1 VLLPGRAA
9 APHPT
14 HRFRRDDEITL
25 GTGPAPP
32 RIDGC
37 TAPYPLAGSHRTKA
51 RNELDFL
58 YTPSCD
64 VPRDMADLVDALGAR
79 VVFAIEDGGIQAVL
93 LDLTDG
99 PPQILLTSHVEGERP
114 IHVYRVADL
123 AATVNALRERGWTPS
138 RTLEIPQG
146 PCASFRSPGGHRIAI
161 YELVRPNVM
170 EHFAGRRDF

>member
-1 VLLPGRAA
+1 MA
-9 APHPT
+9 APVGL
-14 HRFRRDDEITL
+14 E
-25 GTGPAPP
+25 
-32 RIDGC
+32 
-37 TAPYPLAGSHRTKA
+37 
-51 RNELDFL
+51 ELDFL
-58 YTPSCD
+58 YTPSRD